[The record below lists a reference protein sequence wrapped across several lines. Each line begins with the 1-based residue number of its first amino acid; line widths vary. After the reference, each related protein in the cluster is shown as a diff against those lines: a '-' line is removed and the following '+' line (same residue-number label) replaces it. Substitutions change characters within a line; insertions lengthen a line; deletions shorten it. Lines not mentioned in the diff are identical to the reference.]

1 MLLYRDVG
9 NNEVIEFTLYTGN
22 DVKVTIGEE
31 SVYIGS
37 SPALRNG
44 SYSVHVG
51 TDGAFFGYLYIGTSF
66 SETLTADAR
75 GTGRLVGFSG
85 DDTLIGNFA
94 ADGINGGAGNDE
106 LFGFGGSD
114 ILRGGSDVDTLQG
127 GIGDDELLGEG
138 GGDFYLF
145 DAGDGNDLIRG
156 EGDGVDNRLLFEPLS
171 GDAYTDED
179 FAFNRGFLT
188 GGTSL
193 TEHDSGSDL
202 EIIVSQEGVEQNR
215 VIVQSYFLQEDDAYT
230 IYRNSLSENMI
241 VSTAPA
247 ETA

>member
-1 MLLYRDVG
+1 M
-9 NNEVIEFTLYTGN
+9 
-22 DVKVTIGEE
+22 
-31 SVYIGS
+31 
-37 SPALRNG
+37 
-44 SYSVHVG
+44 
-51 TDGAFFGYLYIGTSF
+51 
-66 SETLTADAR
+66 
-75 GTGRLVGFSG
+75 
-85 DDTLIGNFA
+85 
-94 ADGINGGAGNDE
+94 
-106 LFGFGGSD
+106 
-114 ILRGGSDVDTLQG
+114 
-127 GIGDDELLGEG
+127 
-138 GGDFYLF
+138 
-145 DAGDGNDLIRG
+145 
-156 EGDGVDNRLLFEPLS
+156 DNRLLFEPLS